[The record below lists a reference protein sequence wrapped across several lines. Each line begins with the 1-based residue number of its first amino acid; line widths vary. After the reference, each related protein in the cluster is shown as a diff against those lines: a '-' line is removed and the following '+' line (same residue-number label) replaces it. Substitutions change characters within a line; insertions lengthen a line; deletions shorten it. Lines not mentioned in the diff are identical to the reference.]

1 VAVLPLD
8 EVPKRFAVR
17 VLYEEDFVVAARADH
32 PFLKS
37 PGLKRFLEAR
47 HLLVSE
53 TGEAA
58 GIVDAAL
65 EKCGLSRRIG
75 VTVPN
80 FAFALVLLAENRPS
94 LRTAAHVSRSERR
107 SPWRRGSRG
116 AWSCHGT
123 GSAPLRPRVPR
134 RTRGLLGSLKR

>member
-1 VAVLPLD
+1 
-8 EVPKRFAVR
+8 VPKRFAVR
-17 VLYEEDFVVAARADH
+17 VLYEEDFVVAARAEH

-37 PGLKRFLEAR
+37 PGLERFLEAR

-80 FAFALVLLAENRPS
+80 FAFALVLLAETD
-94 LRTAAHVSRSERR
+94 LLCA
-107 SPWRRGSRG
+107 
-116 AWSCHGT
+116 
-123 GSAPLRPRVPR
+123 LPR
-134 RTRGLLGSLKR
+134 RLYQVPLIRTCEPVAQAMDMMVQLVGKPLPGITWLVSLFQASQQ